1 MDRWAALLDLV
12 RFLDF
17 RSCSRRELLL
27 VAAMA
32 ATVAPALVTP
42 LAVLLAGVFP

>member
-1 MDRWAALLDLV
+1 MDRCAALFDRV
-12 RFLDF
+12 RFRDL

-42 LAVLLAGVFP
+42 LVEFDDAPP